1 MLYLHHQRKG
11 YYTMYAEK
19 HQGTIYF
26 KAHSEQ
32 KGVRIDLASGLV
44 ISQATGKPY
53 KSQADNNLRRLF
65 VGQRLPEVFHRPW
78 ENILE
83 TTEPIALV
91 VLYWHL
97 DKCQREHYAD
107 YATTL
112 QMVYNRQFEMRFNS
126 VIRLHDIISR
136 NRLDRTAFINYI
148 IQANIHEVRYND
160 AVDFTATQGGIDIA
174 NLNAEQRRI
183 VRTMIENNLS
193 HDKIKYIVRKMF
205 AEHIEYV
212 VGSHGIIH
220 FFRLADELE
229 QSYNQKN
236 FLNGY
241 ASMAH
246 LYEMNKE
253 ALMQKKVVAAQK
265 EIFKLDTDD
274 FYCVMPTTPKEF
286 DDMGKKMSNCI
297 AGYFERVARGQSI
310 IVFVY
315 NRYTNEPVVNM
326 EIRAKDNT
334 QYYLS
339 QFLGKQNSY
348 MARTHYE
355 VFYNAYQAHLQ
366 TIKPE

>member
-1 MLYLHHQRKG
+1 
-11 YYTMYAEK
+11 MYAEK
-19 HQGTIYF
+19 QQGMIYV
-26 KAHSEQ
+26 KAKDEQ
-32 KGVRIDLASGLV
+32 KGAKIDLTTGLV
-44 ISQATGKPY
+44 FSEASGKPY

-65 VGQRLPEVFHRPW
+65 AGERLPEVFNARW
-78 ENILE
+78 KNILE
-83 TTEPIALV
+83 ASEPITLV
-91 VLYWHL
+91 ALYWHL
-97 DKCQREHYAD
+97 DKHQREHYAG

-112 QMVYNRQFEMRFNS
+112 QMVYNRQFEMSFNS
-126 VIRLHDIISR
+126 VIRLHNIISEY
-136 NRLDRTAFINYI
+136 RLDRTAFINYI

-160 AVDFTATQGGIDIA
+160 VADFAAAQCGIDIT
-174 NLNAEQRRI
+174 NLNAEQYRI
-183 VRTMIENNLS
+183 VRMMIENNLS
-193 HDKIKYIVRKMF
+193 HDKIKYIIRKML

-220 FFRLADELE
+220 FFRLADELG
-229 QSYNQKN
+229 QPYNHKN

-286 DDMGKKMSNCI
+286 HDMGKKMSNCV
-297 AGYFERVARGQSI
+297 AGYYEMVAQGRSI

-315 NRYTNEPVVNM
+315 DRHTNEPIINI
-326 EIRAKDNT
+326 EIRPKGNNE
-334 QYYLS
+334 YYIS
-339 QFLGKQNSY
+339 QFLGKQNSLMIY
-348 MARTHYE
+348 REYE
-355 VFYNAYQAHLQ
+355 AYYKAYLKHVL

>member
-1 MLYLHHQRKG
+1 
-11 YYTMYAEK
+11 MYAEK

-26 KAHSEQ
+26 KAHNEQ

-65 VGQRLPEVFHRPW
+65 AGQRLPEVFHSPW

-83 TTEPIALV
+83 TTEPVALV

-126 VIRLHDIISR
+126 VIRLHNLISER
-136 NRLDRTAFINYI
+136 GLDRTAFINFI
-148 IQANIHEVRYND
+148 IQSDIHEVQH
-160 AVDFTATQGGIDIA
+160 ASVVDFKIAQNRIDVT
-174 NLNAEQRRI
+174 NLTDNQHRF
-183 VRTMIENNLS
+183 VRTMVNNNI
-193 HDKIKYIVRKMF
+193 DREKIKYIMRKML

-212 VGSHGIIH
+212 VTPDDVIR
-220 FFRLADELE
+220 FFYLADELE

-241 ASMAH
+241 ASMRY
-246 LYEMNKE
+246 LYEIKRE
-253 ALMQKKVVAAQK
+253 ELMQKKVVAAQK

-348 MARTHYE
+348 MARTDYE